1 MATPGPVYFEQLER
15 DERQARLAD
24 RRNAEAF
31 VKRRFAPLLRRADVR
46 HVLDVS
52 LGNIDNHSIGEIICD
67 VAEKIGASAVVMA
80 PHGKGRVREWFVGS
94 VCNHCVHHANTPL
107 VIVRP
112 EKKNKNDKGGN
123 DARERGERDAGEEG
137 DRNRGRRPA
146 GRNAGREQQQQTAAA

>member
-24 RRNAEAF
+24 RKNAEAF

-112 EKKNKNDKGGN
+112 EKKNKSDKGGN
-123 DARERGERDAGEEG
+123 AEERGERDAGEG
-137 DRNRGRRPA
+137 ARDRGRPA
-146 GRNAGREQQQQTAAA
+146 GRNAGREQQTAAA